1 MARVTVEDCIDT
13 VDSPYELVMVAKER
27 AAQLNS
33 GLKATV
39 EIDNDK
45 NTVIA
50 LREIAEE
57 NIKVA
62 DLTESAVYKLR
73 KNVEQIDESSE
84 EDDEVGDD
92 FENLY
97 KGEISKSGVPIL
109 PSKRARKIPEKIQVS
124 QEDLAELKN
133 ENAEQKISEQ
143 ISDEETEESSED
155 MSIEEIKE
163 QEENSSET
171 EEQ

>member
-1 MARVTVEDCIDT
+1 MIPPINFT
-13 VDSPYELVMVAKER
+13 PY
-27 AAQLNS
+27 
-33 GLKATV
+33 
-39 EIDNDK
+39 I
-45 NTVIA
+45 
-50 LREIAEE
+50 
-57 NIKVA
+57 
-62 DLTESAVYKLR
+62 SA
-73 KNVEQIDESSE
+73 QIDESSE

-163 QEENSSET
+163 QEETSSET